1 VKHHVKE
8 EEQELFPAVQDMSAL
23 DLDQLGEDMRQ
34 RREELFAE
42 MERGEEE
49 TEQGSELEGSA
60 IPDDDDV
67 GDAVDDELEDEQ
79 EQIDISRTRH

>member
-1 VKHHVKE
+1 
-8 EEQELFPAVQDMSAL
+8 MSAL
-23 DLDQLGEDMRQ
+23 NLDQLGEDMRR

-49 TEQGSELEGSA
+49 SEQESELEGSA
-60 IPDDDDV
+60 VPDDDDL